1 MDPARE
7 SSTLLCDSLKS
18 ELKAFERSFFE
29 ANGRKPGRADIK
41 AAGDIAP
48 KYKEYA
54 RLRDLLNGQGE
65 PSSPKRKEHD
75 HAPESQT
82 PTKKVKTTKVHAA
95 TPSRRHSSKH
105 ATLATPS
112 KHHDGQEE
120 PQEAPL
126 SATKIFNDSY
136 MRSLLGPTPQKDGY
150 VLGIFDLLP
159 SATPSK
165 ERNVLGDIAA
175 NQTTPRKQESNE
187 SDDVWSGR
195 RARFGRTPMSEGKR
209 HYLDQFMST
218 PLKRKR
224 DQEEQPTP
232 SSKGAETP
240 AFLRRDWRPM
250 ESLKE
255 EPESP
260 KMTKKPRVLMRSI
273 STILQE
279 RRKER
284 EEDARKAVEEAE
296 QAEAAWQA
304 QQHEDQDTDGDH
316 DDELEAM
323 RELEAEQAPMSSASK
338 NTARRLFTSKAPAPP
353 TAQPAEMS
361 LGADGETNPS
371 DGEDDG
377 EANASAAQETRPWK
391 KRGAKRQTRR
401 VIMRPV
407 HARSKPQPQ
416 LETIPSEDENDSSDA
431 TCVPETQYNDVALAN
446 PSSDTVVQAHD
457 GSDTDTAVE
466 EDGSDFSDHEE
477 EKPKSQR
484 KPNKKPAAT
493 TAKDARDKDGGNVV
507 KRTARKISATAHA
520 NFCRLKIK
528 NKNSKGK
535 AGGGRSWGRNR
546 R

>member
-1 MDPARE
+1 MDSARE
-7 SSTLLCDSLKS
+7 SSSLLCDSLKS

-75 HAPESQT
+75 HSQESQT

-175 NQTTPRKQESNE
+175 NQTTPRKQDSNE
-187 SDDVWSGR
+187 SEDVWSGR

-279 RRKER
+279 RRKE
-284 EEDARKAVEEAE
+284 
-296 QAEAAWQA
+296 
-304 QQHEDQDTDGDH
+304 HTDGDH

-338 NTARRLFTSKAPAPP
+338 NTARRLFTSKTPAPP

-371 DGEDDG
+371 DEDDG
-377 EANASAAQETRPWK
+377 EANASAAQETRPWQ

-416 LETIPSEDENDSSDA
+416 LETIPSEDENDS
-431 TCVPETQYNDVALAN
+431 
-446 PSSDTVVQAHD
+446 DTVAQAHD

-493 TAKDARDKDGGNVV
+493 TAKDAKDKDGGNVV